1 MNRRASLSDPVAL
14 HRRAVRRRIIAPV
27 AGAALGLLVLCV
39 ALIVAVGTGT
49 LEDTQVTTVMGIVAT
64 AFIALPLAILCL
76 VPYVLLATLAAL
88 SSRTYGLARGPLRS
102 ARQQTERLAA
112 ATARIAPRMA
122 APFVA
127 LNVKVTRWE
136 YMVRGQ
142 PPQALPVDK
151 ETTHD

>member
-1 MNRRASLSDPVAL
+1 M
-14 HRRAVRRRIIAPV
+14 
-27 AGAALGLLVLCV
+27 VLCV

-49 LEDTQVTTVMGIVAT
+49 WQDTQVTTVMGIVAT
-64 AFIALPLAILCL
+64 IFIALPLAILCL
-76 VPYVLLATLAAL
+76 IPYALLAAL
-88 SSRTYGLARGPLRS
+88 AVLSGRTYELARGPLRS

-112 ATARIAPRMA
+112 TTARVAPRLA

-127 LNVKVTRWE
+127 LNVRVTRWE
-136 YMVRGQ
+136 YMLRGQ